1 MARKILILYKNLIS
15 LDTSDDYMKNSII
28 LKNFYTSVKLYINII
43 DNYLQ
48 LITKSYEKN

>member
-1 MARKILILYKNLIS
+1 MARKVLILYKNLIS
-15 LDTSDDYMKNSII
+15 LDTNNDYMNNSII
-28 LKNFYTSVKLYINII
+28 LKNFYTSIKLYLNII